1 MSPGSLDPPRPGDR
15 GWVARARVPQPPHL
29 GFTVRPKWKTDAD
42 LSKIKKKEPT
52 KLDRHMRA
60 AGDRK
65 RLAISNRRAVAI
77 SLEGA
82 KMPL

>member
-1 MSPGSLDPPRPGDR
+1 
-15 GWVARARVPQPPHL
+15 VARARVPQLPHL

-42 LSKIKKKEPT
+42 LRKIKKKEPT
-52 KLDRHMRA
+52 KLDRHRRA

-65 RLAISNRRAVAI
+65 RLAIFSGHAVAI
-77 SLEGA
+77 SLKGT